1 MEQWYKNFLISDIV
15 LKVRQP
21 LESEVG
27 LFKDSGNLI
36 SFLYPA
42 QNKDVIDKLAAKKMT
57 AFGNFFSSTALCVRS
72 VTFLKKKFCSHGLC
86 STYFP
91 SSGLRCP

>member
-1 MEQWYKNFLISDIV
+1 MEQWYKKFLISDIV

-21 LESEVG
+21 LDSEVG

-42 QNKDVIDKLAAKKMT
+42 QNKDVIEKLAAKQMT
-57 AFGNFFSSTALCVRS
+57 AFGNFFSSAAFFVCF
-72 VTFLKKKFCSHGLC
+72 VTLF
-86 STYFP
+86 
-91 SSGLRCP
+91 